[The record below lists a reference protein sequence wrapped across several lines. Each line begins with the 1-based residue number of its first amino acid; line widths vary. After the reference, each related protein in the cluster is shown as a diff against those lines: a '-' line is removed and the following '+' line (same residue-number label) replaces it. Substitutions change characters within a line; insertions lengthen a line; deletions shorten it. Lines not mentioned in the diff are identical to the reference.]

1 MNSEEHQEALDD
13 LMTLESAAQR
23 WPQLF
28 TAIELRRAARA
39 GKFQHIH
46 KGRKRFVT
54 EQSLIEWLHRKEMGA
69 PCLKKSYSK
78 SAVSRSERSKGE
90 MATTLSVTTD
100 EADRLFAQALRR
112 QISKKPKGS

>member
-1 MNSEEHQEALDD
+1 MNPEEHQEALDD
-13 LMTLESAAQR
+13 LMTLESAAER

-54 EQSLIEWLHRKEMGA
+54 EQSLMEWLHRKEVGV
-69 PCLKKSYSK
+69 PCLQKSYLK
-78 SAVSRSERSKGE
+78 SAVNGSEQSRGE
-90 MATTLSVTTD
+90 MASTPSAMTA
-100 EADRLFAQALRR
+100 EADRLSAQALRQ
-112 QISKKPKGS
+112 QISKTPKGS